1 MKIVRHH
8 WLLFTALTVR
18 MGQMDMVFHCV
29 KDVLISYTLG
39 LHGEDIMW
47 QVGIVVRG
55 TDL

>member
-29 KDVLISYTLG
+29 KDVLTSYTLG
-39 LHGEDIMW
+39 LHREDIML
-47 QVGIVVRG
+47 QVGIER
-55 TDL
+55 